1 MSIINVNLPAT
12 DAWKE
17 LMKGRVSHKLKDFMG
32 TGKDVDIEDVKILYK
47 LSEDGERATLYDIYL
62 EGMKY
67 EGDGIAVPLT
77 STFKYNKTLAAETK
91 IVNVVGSSR
100 DTMGNSDCNS
110 GWIYLYKFIT
120 GKDAD
125 ICCTDGKIYEIGQFS
140 NEIYRAENCNA
151 NFQYNK
157 CRVVGGHVIIANM
170 TDGMEQE
177 GAKYNEAS
185 VPDFNDVVAI
195 MPICDTHNNNNH
207 SYMVVK
213 KETQAVVL
221 NYYLRKNIY
230 QNYIN

>member
-17 LMKGRVSHKLKDFMG
+17 LMKRRVSHKLKDFMG

-77 STFKYNKTLAAETK
+77 STFKYNKTLAAGTK
-91 IVNVVGSSR
+91 IVNVLGSST
-100 DTMGNSDCNS
+100 DTMGNSNCNS

-120 GKDAD
+120 GRDANK
-125 ICCTDGKIYEIGQFS
+125 CCTDGEIYKTGQFG
-140 NEIYRAENCNA
+140 NEIYPAKNCNA
-151 NFQYNK
+151 IVQNNE
-157 CRVVGGHVIIANM
+157 CTVVGGHVIIGYMSYGN
-170 TDGMEQE
+170 EQA
-177 GAKYNEAS
+177 GAKYNEAN
-185 VPDFNDVVAI
+185 VPDLDDVVAI
-195 MPICDTHNNNNH
+195 MPICATHNKNDH

-213 KETQAVVL
+213 NDTQAVIL
-221 NYYLRKNIY
+221 NYYLTKNIY
-230 QNYIN
+230 QNYFN